1 MTNIQLLQ
9 EFETFPVF
17 FKISARRVGWLQ
29 DFVKRP
35 DAHAQASAAIFGKL
49 IIERGSNR
57 WEDKNL
63 DKDGHLLPSFNQLA
77 KSFSE
82 GLALYEGISR
92 TRDFFSLW

>member
-1 MTNIQLLQ
+1 MTIIQLLQ
-9 EFETFPVF
+9 EFETLPVF
-17 FKISARRVGWLQ
+17 LKISAGRVGWLK

-49 IIERGSNR
+49 IIEKDSNR

-63 DKDGHLLPSFNQLA
+63 DKDGHLLPSCNQLA
-77 KSFSE
+77 KRFSE
-82 GLALYEGISR
+82 GLALYEGISG